1 MSIDNATPEEW
12 DELRTKDRVKDAKFQ
27 VQWHE
32 DLEEEEEEDGMPN
45 EHPLFS
51 ETYNSVNR
59 PKHYNSGSIECIE
72 AIEGMLTPEEYVGY
86 LRGNIMKYQWRCRY
100 KGQPVVDLRK
110 ARWYGQRLEDYI
122 LENPSVI

>member
-12 DELRTKDRVKDAKFQ
+12 DELRAKDRVKDAKFQ

-32 DLEEEEEEDGMPN
+32 EEEDDMPN

-51 ETYNSVNR
+51 DEVNK
-59 PKHYNSGSIECIE
+59 PQHYNNGSIECIE
-72 AIEGMLTPEEYVGY
+72 AIEGMLTPEEYIGY
-86 LRGNIMKYQWRCRY
+86 LRGNILKYQWRCRY
-100 KGQPVVDLRK
+100 KGHPIVDLRK
-110 ARWYGQRLEDYI
+110 ARWYEERLIAYI

>member
-1 MSIDNATPEEW
+1 MSINNATPEEW

-32 DLEEEEEEDGMPN
+32 DLEEEEEEDDMPN

-110 ARWYGQRLEDYI
+110 ARWYGERLEAYI

>member
-12 DELRTKDRVKDAKFQ
+12 DELRVKDRVKGAKFQ

-32 DLEEEEEEDGMPN
+32 DLEEEEEEDDMPN

-72 AIEGMLTPEEYVGY
+72 GIEGMLTPEEYRGY
-86 LRGNIMKYQWRCRY
+86 LRGNVVKYVWRHSY

-110 ARWYGQRLEDYI
+110 ARWYLERLEDYI